1 MRLYSPDVELS
12 LAIRSGCVDTLSR
25 YTCVDYKGSFVPES
39 YLSKLSF
46 RLVQRCT

>member
-1 MRLYSPDVELS
+1 MKVYSPAVELS
-12 LAIRSGCVDTLSR
+12 LSIRSGCVGTLSR

-39 YLSKLSF
+39 YYSMLGF